1 MKNYKTQSITLAAI
15 LIAAVGSTATLI
27 ASTMQYSNAQE
38 EHTSTVVRDS
48 AVVLLGGRTLP
59 SNNFIHLYDTTPYMI
74 MNGHIAPK
82 LPCNDQS
89 ESPLKILIGS
99 APNLAPAEFETVNE
113 LSTPGEM
120 CLYHVDVAS
129 HPDTTNGHITDIA
142 LQNPTGENIEFPST
156 ATVVIG
162 VNEIAPGAGE
172 AHEGNEEGSAT
183 SNGPESTTT
192 SNGPG

>member
-1 MKNYKTQSITLAAI
+1 MKNYKVQSITLAAI
-15 LIAAVGSTATLI
+15 LIAAVGSTSILI
-27 ASTMQYSNAQE
+27 ASTTQYSNAQE
-38 EHTSTVVRDS
+38 HASTVVRDS

-59 SNNFIHLYDTTPYMI
+59 ANNFIHLYDTTPYII
-74 MNGHIAPK
+74 MNGHIAAK

-89 ESPLKILIGS
+89 ESPLKVLLGS
-99 APNLAPAEFETVNE
+99 APNLAPAEFETINE

-129 HPDTTNGHITDIA
+129 QPDTTNGTITDIA

-172 AHEGNEEGSAT
+172 GHEGNEEGSAT
-183 SNGPESTTT
+183 NSTESTTAGNST
-192 SNGPG
+192 G

>member
-1 MKNYKTQSITLAAI
+1 MKNYKAQSITLAAI
-15 LIAAVGSTATLI
+15 LIAAVGSTSILV
-27 ASTMQYSNAQE
+27 ASTTQYSNAQ

-74 MNGHIAPK
+74 MNGHIAAK

-89 ESPLKILIGS
+89 ESPLKILMGS
-99 APNLAPAEFETVNE
+99 APNLAAAEFETIKE

-129 HPDTTNGHITDIA
+129 HPDTANGTITDIA

-162 VNEIAPGAGE
+162 VNEIAPIAGGG
-172 AHEGNEEGSAT
+172 HEGNEEGSAA
-183 SNGPESTTT
+183 SNSTESMTMGNST
-192 SNGPG
+192 G